1 MLCLVYISVVY
12 SQHMDGR
19 LLQLGERVKAA
30 RVAAR
35 ETQAEVALA
44 VGMHRTH
51 LVQIEAG
58 RENITIGTLYGLADH
73 FGVSASQLLPD

>member
-1 MLCLVYISVVY
+1 MLVLVYIDVVY
-12 SQHMDGR
+12 SQHMDER
-19 LLQLGERVKAA
+19 LVQLGERVKAA

-35 ETQAEVALA
+35 ETQAEVASA
-44 VGMHRTH
+44 IGIHRTH

-73 FGVSASQLLPD
+73 FGVSAAQLLPD

>member
-1 MLCLVYISVVY
+1 MWVVY
-12 SQHMDGR
+12 SQHMNGR

-30 RVAAR
+30 RVSAR

-44 VGMHRTH
+44 VGIHRTH
-51 LVQIEAG
+51 LVHIEAG

-73 FGVSASQLLPD
+73 FGVPASQLLPD